1 MYTLSTQ
8 DMRVS
13 HVFSVTDPSARSSTL
28 LATHLRSMLTCST
41 GYQRPQPRTITRSCP
56 FHLLMATTDPMGQ
69 LTRVLPRKACS
80 TRAALIWR
88 TLVECIDSSFQDAL
102 LRNAP
107 PLSLPLHSG
116 LLGRSGA
123 GCGEH
128 KCDFSDRLTTEKR
141 KDWPPACFFHAHF
154 LRERKNRTSQRLAE
168 SARKAQR
175 LT

>member
-1 MYTLSTQ
+1 
-8 DMRVS
+8 MRVS

-56 FHLLMATTDPMGQ
+56 FHLLMATTGPMGQ

-128 KCDFSDRLTTEKR
+128 KQPLIGSRRAEEGVEIDQEIR
-141 KDWPPACFFHAHF
+141 
-154 LRERKNRTSQRLAE
+154 RERGSASGMVGVNPFCRTRGKSTSRH
-168 SARKAQR
+168 
-175 LT
+175 